1 MKRISLFAT
10 GLVLGLTA
18 CSGASRAPAPIPEKL
33 VYGCDRLLRSFNAK
47 VESGR
52 HVPIQV
58 TWQQGEVVETVSEER
73 LAVKILA
80 GEAGQET
87 WVLGRGGSGKS
98 RLADS
103 VQSKICGKALTVRVD
118 CELDLA
124 PHFATATAKLPA
136 IAAVL
141 LEAVG
146 TPPDDDPARQL
157 QEALGPDWILIIDG
171 GDELTPRDQIRLRRD
186 MEWLARSGVA
196 RPHLV
201 RFERPGFNLGRD
213 GLKPAATARVA
224 ELACEQADGV
234 LARRFKDPAEL
245 AAAKKWLAQTSL
257 DRKRAGIEQCRY
269 VHMATWRDAEMIADL
284 AEDAARGMEPFG
296 AHPTRAELWSTWVGH
311 RVAPVVANTES
322 GMSWVD
328 RLVLASATEATDP
341 DMQITVE
348 RCVAAARPA
357 SGSPEAACG
366 ALLSSPL
373 VHQSFTE
380 GYWALKNRTIV
391 DLALARW
398 LVAKNDDCD
407 MLSAAVSNYA
417 SHELMAM
424 VVSLPHGRRCLGSL
438 VGAVCSRGIA
448 AEELLSFIDESV
460 PREPEF
466 GDRLRGA
473 MSQATSRCE
482 HDVFEALLPK

>member
-1 MKRISLFAT
+1 MKRISLFVV
-10 GLVLGLTA
+10 GLALTVAA
-18 CSGASRAPAPIPEKL
+18 CSGAQRAPAPIPEKL
-33 VYGCDRLLRSFNAK
+33 VYSCDRLTRGFQSK
-47 VESGR
+47 VAAGR
-52 HVPIQV
+52 HVPIQMA
-58 TWQQGEVVETVSEER
+58 WQQGEAAEMVSEDQ

-80 GEAGQET
+80 SEPGQEL
-87 WVLGRGGSGKS
+87 WILGRGGSGKS

-103 VQSKICGKALTVRVD
+103 VQSKICSKALTIRVD

-124 PHFATATAKLPA
+124 PHFATATAKLPS

-146 TPPDDDPARQL
+146 LPPGDDPGRQL
-157 QEALGPDWILIIDG
+157 QDALGPDWILILDG
-171 GDELTPRDQIRLRRD
+171 GDELSPRDQIRLRRD

-196 RPHLV
+196 RPHMV

-213 GLKPAATARVA
+213 GLKPNATARVA
-224 ELACEQADGV
+224 ELDCAQADGV
-234 LARRFKDPAEL
+234 LVRRFKEPAEL
-245 AAAKKWLAQTSL
+245 EAAKKWLTLTSL
-257 DRKRAGIEQCRY
+257 DRKRGGVDTCRY
-269 VHMATWRDAEMIADL
+269 VHMATWRDAEMVADL

-296 AHPTRAELWSTWVGH
+296 AHPTRAELWSTWIGH

-322 GMSWVD
+322 GMSWID
-328 RLVLASATEATDP
+328 RLVLAGAVETNDP
-341 DMQITVE
+341 DMQITLE

-357 SGSPEAACG
+357 TGSPEGACG

-373 VHQSFTE
+373 VHQSFAE
-380 GYWALKNRTIV
+380 GFWAFKNRTIV

-398 LVAKNDDCD
+398 LTDKNNDCD
-407 MLSAAVSNYA
+407 MLAAAVSNYA

-424 VVSLPHGRRCLGSL
+424 VVSLPHGRRCLGNL
-438 VGAVCSRGIA
+438 VGAVCSRGIP

-466 GDRLRGA
+466 GDRLRTTMAGA
-473 MSQATSRCE
+473 STRCE
-482 HDVFEALLPK
+482 HDVFQALLPK